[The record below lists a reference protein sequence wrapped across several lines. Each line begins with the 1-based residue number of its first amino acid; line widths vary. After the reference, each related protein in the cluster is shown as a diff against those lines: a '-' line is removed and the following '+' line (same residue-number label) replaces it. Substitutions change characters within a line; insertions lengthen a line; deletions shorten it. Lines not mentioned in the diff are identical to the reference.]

1 MTPIIIG
8 IVGLLL
14 GFGVTTF
21 LNRTANSK
29 KIEEMN
35 RQADLIVKEARLS
48 AKRMT
53 DEAEMASE
61 KAISKAETANEKIKQ
76 KKIQEARDRFA
87 DMKLKFD
94 ESTAQQK
101 IELKELELQVKS
113 VDAEIKSKQ
122 EDIKRQKDELETKET
137 EVTAIRE
144 NLERQI
150 GIVQRKKEDL
160 DKANETHIK
169 ALEQVAKLTELD
181 AKEQLLTAVKAK
193 TENDALVIVRE
204 GIEQARLNA
213 SKEAKKIVIQTIQRM
228 ASEFTIENTVSVFN
242 L

>member
-76 KKIQEARDRFA
+76 KKIQVVAMATQRAIKVGDLITVGMSGQHQLVVRADGPPPRRCSLRRRVRHDRCRG
-87 DMKLKFD
+87 LLWVRSQVVSRS
-94 ESTAQQK
+94 ES
-101 IELKELELQVKS
+101 
-113 VDAEIKSKQ
+113 
-122 EDIKRQKDELETKET
+122 DI
-137 EVTAIRE
+137 
-144 NLERQI
+144 
-150 GIVQRKKEDL
+150 
-160 DKANETHIK
+160 
-169 ALEQVAKLTELD
+169 
-181 AKEQLLTAVKAK
+181 
-193 TENDALVIVRE
+193 LV
-204 GIEQARLNA
+204 
-213 SKEAKKIVIQTIQRM
+213 S
-228 ASEFTIENTVSVFN
+228 
-242 L
+242 